1 MSLELAV
8 FILSVAFLLFALF
21 SIPSLLQIRKTA
33 ETIATTLQALNE
45 NLPTILKNL
54 EDITTNINQATI
66 TVNRQIE
73 DLSNSFRKLQKTIG
87 FLADMGQIVQAG
99 VRIPFLNTMTSLA
112 AVAKGVRV
120 FLSVLNAK
128 RELPSCPAKK

>member
-1 MSLELAV
+1 MSLELGV

-21 SIPSLLQIRKTA
+21 SIPTLLQIRKTA

-54 EDITTNINQATI
+54 EDITTNINSATL

-73 DLSNSFRKLQKTIG
+73 DLSYSFRKLQKTIG

-99 VRIPFLNTMTSLA
+99 VRIPFLNTLTSLV